1 MFLTPVSVAE
11 PMISVLFS
19 LVVPVYQ
26 TAWQQSMLFT
36 GKQQK
41 VQQQDLLRVIPPQD
55 M

>member
-26 TAWQQSMLFT
+26 IAWQQSMLFT

-41 VQQQDLLRVIPPQD
+41 VQQQDLLRVIPPRD